1 VIYRV
6 VLAVVLASA
15 LVAVVLPPM
24 DDARREWAATFF
36 TVQVDSIERTAD
48 ALIATDEPTDG
59 IGARRVVTLRLPA
72 RHLTNAG
79 VECVTFA
86 PVAAGDYGR
95 VSWRVHGGR
104 TSSRSLSVPLATTDD
119 EPLVLDEPGHHRL
132 VLALA
137 GRPGAPVVVVRQLK

>member
-1 VIYRV
+1 MIYRV

-15 LVAVVLPPM
+15 LVAVALPPL
-24 DDARREWAATFF
+24 DDARRERAATVV
-36 TVQVDSIERTAD
+36 TDQVESIERTAD
-48 ALIATDEPTDG
+48 ALVSTDEPTDG
-59 IGARRVVTLRLPA
+59 VGARRVVTLRVPA
-72 RHLTNAG
+72 RQWTSAG
-79 VECVTFA
+79 VERVSFA
-86 PVAAGDYGR
+86 PVGTGDHGR

-104 TSSRSLSVPLATTDD
+104 TSSRSLSVPLTTADD